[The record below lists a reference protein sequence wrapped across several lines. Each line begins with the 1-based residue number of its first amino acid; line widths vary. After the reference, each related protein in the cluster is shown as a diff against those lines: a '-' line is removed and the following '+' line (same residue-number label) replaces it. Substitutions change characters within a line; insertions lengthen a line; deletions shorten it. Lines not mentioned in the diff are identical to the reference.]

1 MKRLQN
7 RIAESGL
14 VLPLMSLYALLV
26 WLLAGLLRYWWW
38 PQLACFILSAYL
50 MVELNNAN
58 SLLRVRSRMVSGVF
72 IGLSC
77 AMSFLFG
84 SLSGALV
91 QLFFIASLLL
101 LFSLYQSPQFL
112 GRIFYAFLLLGLSS
126 LLSVYMLLLVPLL
139 WLLMAT
145 HLQSMSWRGL
155 FASLIGL
162 VTPYWFVSLW
172 FILQRDFTLPAA
184 HFASLVAFVPPPDA
198 YAAVLVG
205 PSALG
210 QLLAY
215 VLTAVLTVVGVVHFW
230 RQSIDEKIRTR
241 LLYGLFAWLT
251 AALLLL
257 VALQPQLYDPLMRVA
272 LVCVSPLV
280 AHFMTLSSSRLTNIA
295 FFVIL
300 AATLAVT
307 AVSLFL

>member
-14 VLPLMSLYALLV
+14 VLPLMSLYALVV
-26 WLLAGLLRYWWW
+26 WLLAGLLRHWWW

-77 AMSFLFG
+77 TMSFLFG

-101 LFSLYQSPQFL
+101 LFSLYQSPQLL

-145 HLQSMSWRGL
+145 HLQSMTWRGL

-184 HFASLVAFVPPPDA
+184 YFAALTAFIPPPDA
-198 YAAVLVG
+198 YAAAFAD
-205 PSALG
+205 PWALG
-210 QLLAY
+210 RLLAY
-215 VLTAVLTVVGVVHFW
+215 VLTAVLSVVGVVHFW
-230 RQSIDEKIRTR
+230 RQGIDEKIRTR
-241 LLYGLFAWLT
+241 LLYGFFAWLT

-257 VALQPQLYDPLMRVA
+257 VALQPQLYDPLMRMA
-272 LVCVSPLV
+272 LVCASPLV

-300 AATLAVT
+300 AAALAVT
-307 AVSLFL
+307 AAGLFL